1 MTCTEA
7 QDLLSDY
14 IDDELASGAR
24 GHVESH
30 LAGCEP
36 CRTQH
41 KKLRRT
47 VRFVQTHGDAMP
59 DVTPAGVAYAGFSR
73 ALVDESYGRTPAEL
87 LIEAVRMIAPE
98 LMEGV
103 RVRLPGQEESS

>member
-14 IDDELASGAR
+14 IDDDLAAGAR

-30 LAGCEP
+30 LASCEA

-47 VRFVQTHGDAMP
+47 VRFVQAHGDAMP

-73 ALVDESYGRTPAEL
+73 ALVDELYGRTPADA

-103 RVRLPGQEESS
+103 RMRLRGQEEPS

>member
-1 MTCTEA
+1 MTCTET

-24 GHVESH
+24 AHVASH
-30 LAGCEP
+30 LAGCQA

-59 DVTPAGVAYAGFSR
+59 DVSPAGAAYAGFSR
-73 ALVDESYGRTPAEL
+73 SLVDPAFEKTPAET

-98 LMEGV
+98 LLEGV
-103 RVRLPGQEESS
+103 RKFTPGEEGTS